1 MSQSCY
7 FFCSITSTI
16 SRWKVL
22 SSGAAA
28 NFDMYRRS
36 PGIKTLCQTIFKKI
50 AMAETHAKIPLDP
63 TRFSRSGLGPAA
75 VLERLKAGVLEMPR
89 AGGRYM
95 RVFDERC
102 FFFGVLGVFLPSLR
116 FIWLS
121 VLGLLWRF
129 YVPLF
134 HEFGWCLRETFVVSV
149 YFGGVD
155 SWRLLQDRPCYTSR
169 LGWSW
174 GEPGS
179 PRQPGPRGGGG
190 GGGGWA

>member
-1 MSQSCY
+1 MSQILLFFLLNY
-7 FFCSITSTI
+7 FFSFQDEKSYLQGLLILICTADLPE
-16 SRWKVL
+16 SRHYVKPY
-22 SSGAAA
+22 S
-28 NFDMYRRS
+28 
-36 PGIKTLCQTIFKKI
+36 KI

-75 VLERLKAGVLEMPR
+75 VLERLKAAVLEMPR

-102 FFFGVLGVFLPSLR
+102 FFWVLGVFLPSLR
-116 FIWLS
+116 FISLS

-129 YVPLF
+129 YLPLF

-155 SWRLLQDRPCYTSR
+155 SWRLLQDRPCYTAR

-179 PRQPGPRGGGG
+179 PRQPGSGVAGWR
-190 GGGGWA
+190 GGWA